1 MEICLYLQRMKF
13 IQICLPRAIFTFSPW
28 RFIFVASEIPPRF
41 LYRAIQLQLKLQ
53 FQLRLDCITTHFMP
67 FILSG
72 NHIMSILLCAMC
84 WLVADACTNLLC
96 RSLVQL
102 ILMSAYVCFWC
113 IELTHF
119 FFSNNRFILLTGS
132 YTTVQQQNHE
142 LAIHIVLHMRMV
154 EIYSENIT
162 PILPLL
168 SLSLSLPHHLLS
180 MAWKMQGKKQ
190 TFNGFSTSLGYNPV
204 LRAIEYFLIS

>member
-28 RFIFVASEIPPRF
+28 CFIFVASEIPWRV
-41 LYRAIQLQLKLQ
+41 LNCAIQLQLKLQ

-84 WLVADACTNLLC
+84 WLVADACTNLLY
-96 RSLVQL
+96 RSFVQL

-119 FFSNNRFILLTGS
+119 FSLTTGS
-132 YTTVQQQNHE
+132 FSLQALTQQCNNK
-142 LAIHIVLHMRMV
+142 I
-154 EIYSENIT
+154 
-162 PILPLL
+162 
-168 SLSLSLPHHLLS
+168 
-180 MAWKMQGKKQ
+180 
-190 TFNGFSTSLGYNPV
+190 TSL
-204 LRAIEYFLIS
+204 LFISFYICVW